1 VLTKNKIKLINSLDR
16 KKNRKEH
23 GLFIVEGE
31 KMVNELIN
39 ECETREKCAYRISEL
54 FYTLDYKTKFLED
67 LEELN
72 VEQTEITETELAK
85 ISNFSSPNQV
95 LALVNIPQDKVP
107 YYEED
112 IVLMIDGVID
122 PGNLGNIIR
131 CADWFGI
138 NHVICSTNCVGLY
151 NPKVVQASMGSI
163 FRINVLYTLL
173 PVVLAKM
180 RKNNPL
186 KPIYGATLDGE
197 NIYGMNL
204 NENSAIV
211 MGSESHGISEE
222 VKAFLT
228 KEVKIPQLGRGES
241 LNVASATAILCS
253 EFKRFSV

>member
-1 VLTKNKIKLINSLDR
+1 LDR

-72 VEQTEITETELAK
+72 VEQTEITEKELAK

-95 LALVNIPQDKVP
+95 LALVEIPQDKVP

-253 EFKRFSV
+253 EFKRFSI

>member
-1 VLTKNKIKLINSLDR
+1 MLTKNKIKLINSLVR
-16 KKNRKEH
+16 KKNRKEF

-31 KMVNELIN
+31 KMVNELIH
-39 ECETREKCAYRISEL
+39 ECETREKCPYRISEL
-54 FYTLDYKTKFLED
+54 FYTLDFKLKYTTELEK
-67 LEELN
+67 LN
-72 VEQTEITETELAK
+72 VPQTEITEGELEK

-95 LALVNIPQDKVP
+95 LALVEVPQDKIP

-112 IVLMIDGVID
+112 LVLMIDGVID

-163 FRINVLYTLL
+163 FRINVLYQDL
-173 PVVLAKM
+173 VIILAKM

-186 KPIYGATLDGE
+186 KPIYGATLEGE
-197 NIYGMNL
+197 NIYGMDL

-222 VKAFLT
+222 VKSFLT

>member
-1 VLTKNKIKLINSLDR
+1 MLTKNKIKLINSLDR

-72 VEQTEITETELAK
+72 VEQTEITEKELAK

-95 LALVNIPQDKVP
+95 LALVEIPQDKVP

-253 EFKRFSV
+253 EFKRVSI

>member
-1 VLTKNKIKLINSLDR
+1 MLTKNKIKLINSLDR

-23 GLFIVEGE
+23 GIFIVEGE
-31 KMVNELIN
+31 KMVNELIT
-39 ECETREKCAYRISEL
+39 ECETHKKCAYRISEL
-54 FYTLDYKTKFLED
+54 FYTLDYKLKFIED

-72 VEQTEITETELAK
+72 VPQTEITETELSK

-95 LALVNIPQDKVP
+95 LALVEIPKDKVP

-163 FRINVLYTLL
+163 FRINVLYTDL
-173 PVVLAKM
+173 PSVLAKL

-186 KPIYGATLDGE
+186 KPIFGATLEGE

-211 MGSESHGISEE
+211 MGSESHGISKE
-222 VKAFLT
+222 VRAYLT
-228 KEVKIPQLGRGES
+228 KEVKIPQMGRGES

-253 EFKRFSV
+253 EFKRFTV

>member
-1 VLTKNKIKLINSLDR
+1 MLTKNKIKLINSLDR

-39 ECETREKCAYRISEL
+39 ECETREKCAYLISEL

>member
-1 VLTKNKIKLINSLDR
+1 MDR

-72 VEQTEITETELAK
+72 VEQTEITEKELAK

-95 LALVNIPQDKVP
+95 LALVEIPQDKVP

-253 EFKRFSV
+253 EFKRFSI

>member
-1 VLTKNKIKLINSLDR
+1 MLTKNKIKLINSLDR
-16 KKNRKEH
+16 KKNRKQH

-31 KMVNELIN
+31 KIVIELIN
-39 ECETREKCAYRISEL
+39 ECETREKCPYRISEL
-54 FYTLDYKTKFLED
+54 FYTLDFKSKYLAD

-72 VEQTEITETELAK
+72 VSQIEITESELEK

-95 LALVNIPQDKVP
+95 LALVEMPQDKVP

-112 IVLMIDGVID
+112 LVLMIDGVID
-122 PGNLGNIIR
+122 PGNLGNVIR

-138 NHVICSTNCVGLY
+138 NHVICSMNCVELY

-163 FRINVLYTLL
+163 FRINVLYLDL
-173 PVVLAKM
+173 VIILAKM

-186 KPIYGATLDGE
+186 KPIYGATLEGE

-222 VKAFLT
+222 VKFYLT

>member
-1 VLTKNKIKLINSLDR
+1 MLTKNKIKLINSLDR

-85 ISNFSSPNQV
+85 ISNFFSPNQV

-107 YYEED
+107 YYDED

>member
-1 VLTKNKIKLINSLDR
+1 LDR

>member
-1 VLTKNKIKLINSLDR
+1 MLTKNKIKLINSLDR

-31 KMVNELIN
+31 KMVDELIA
-39 ECETREKCAYRISEL
+39 ECETNVSCAYQISEL
-54 FYTLDYKTKFLED
+54 FYTLDYKVNRMED

-72 VEQTEITETELAK
+72 VPQTEITTSELTK

-95 LALVNIPQDKVP
+95 LALVKIPQDKIP

-163 FRINVLYTLL
+163 FRINVLYLDLTT
-173 PVVLAKM
+173 VLAKM

-186 KPIYGATLDGE
+186 KPIYGATLAGE

-204 NENSAIV
+204 NANSAIV
-211 MGSESHGISEE
+211 VGSESHGISEE
-222 VKAFLT
+222 VKSFLT
-228 KEVKIPQLGRGES
+228 KEVKIPQIGRGES

-253 EFKRFSV
+253 EFKRFSI

>member
-1 VLTKNKIKLINSLDR
+1 MDR

-253 EFKRFSV
+253 EFKRFSI

>member
-72 VEQTEITETELAK
+72 VEQTEITEKELAK

-95 LALVNIPQDKVP
+95 LALVEIPQDKVP

-253 EFKRFSV
+253 EFKRFSI

>member
-1 VLTKNKIKLINSLDR
+1 LDR

-72 VEQTEITETELAK
+72 VEQTEITEKELAK

-95 LALVNIPQDKVP
+95 LALVEIPQDKVP

-186 KPIYGATLDGE
+186 KPIYGATLGGE

>member
-1 VLTKNKIKLINSLDR
+1 
-16 KKNRKEH
+16 
-23 GLFIVEGE
+23 
-31 KMVNELIN
+31 
-39 ECETREKCAYRISEL
+39 
-54 FYTLDYKTKFLED
+54 
-67 LEELN
+67 
-72 VEQTEITETELAK
+72 
-85 ISNFSSPNQV
+85 
-95 LALVNIPQDKVP
+95 
-107 YYEED
+107 
-112 IVLMIDGVID
+112 
-122 PGNLGNIIR
+122 
-131 CADWFGI
+131 
-138 NHVICSTNCVGLY
+138 
-151 NPKVVQASMGSI
+151 MGSI

>member
-1 VLTKNKIKLINSLDR
+1 MDR

-72 VEQTEITETELAK
+72 VEQTEITEKELAK

-95 LALVNIPQDKVP
+95 LALVEIPQDKVP

-197 NIYGMNL
+197 NIYGLNL

-253 EFKRFSV
+253 EFKRFSI

>member
-54 FYTLDYKTKFLED
+54 FYTLDYKTKFRED
-67 LEELN
+67 IEELN
-72 VEQTEITETELAK
+72 VEQTEITEKELAK

-95 LALVNIPQDKVP
+95 LALVEIPQDKVP

-138 NHVICSTNCVGLY
+138 NYVICSTNCVGLY

-253 EFKRFSV
+253 EFKRFSI

>member
-1 VLTKNKIKLINSLDR
+1 MLTKNKIKLINSLDR

-107 YYEED
+107 YYDED

>member
-1 VLTKNKIKLINSLDR
+1 MLTKNKIKLINSLDR

-253 EFKRFSV
+253 EFKRFSI

>member
-1 VLTKNKIKLINSLDR
+1 MDR

-54 FYTLDYKTKFLED
+54 FYTLDYKTKFRED
-67 LEELN
+67 IEELN
-72 VEQTEITETELAK
+72 VEQTEITEKELAK

-95 LALVNIPQDKVP
+95 LALVEIPQDKVP

-228 KEVKIPQLGRGES
+228 KEVKIPQLGRWES

-253 EFKRFSV
+253 EFKRFSI

>member
-1 VLTKNKIKLINSLDR
+1 
-16 KKNRKEH
+16 
-23 GLFIVEGE
+23 
-31 KMVNELIN
+31 M
-39 ECETREKCAYRISEL
+39 

>member
-1 VLTKNKIKLINSLDR
+1 MDR

>member
-1 VLTKNKIKLINSLDR
+1 MDR

-72 VEQTEITETELAK
+72 VEQTEITEKELAK

-95 LALVNIPQDKVP
+95 LALVEIPQDKVP

>member
-1 VLTKNKIKLINSLDR
+1 MLTKNKIKLINSLDR

-31 KMVNELIN
+31 KMVDELIA
-39 ECETREKCAYRISEL
+39 ECEARTTCQYRISEL
-54 FYTLDYKTKFLED
+54 FYTLGYKEKRIAD

-72 VEQTEITETELAK
+72 VLQTLITEAELEK

-95 LALVNIPQDKVP
+95 LALVEIPKDKIP

-122 PGNLGNIIR
+122 PGNLGTIIR

-163 FRINVLYTLL
+163 FRINVLYLELTT
-173 PVVLAKM
+173 VLAKM

-186 KPIYGATLDGE
+186 KPVYGATLEGE
-197 NIYGMNL
+197 NIYEMNL
-204 NENSAIV
+204 NSNSAIV
-211 MGSESHGISEE
+211 VGSESHGISAE
-222 VKAFLT
+222 VKAHLT
-228 KEVKIPQLGRGES
+228 KEVKIPQMGRGES

-253 EFKRFSV
+253 EFKRFTV